1 MQINYFS
8 TTDHG
13 GSMPITRYE
22 PWSLLHQLHRE
33 LDRAREGTNGDGST
47 ATAEWAPAV
56 DIKEEADKFVL
67 QADLPGVKPEEI
79 DIRMEDG
86 VLTIKGEKK
95 TEAKTEREG
104 YKRVER
110 TYGSFYRRFSLPDT
124 ANPDAISA
132 KSNHGVLEIVIPKRE
147 AVQPKKINVTSA
159 E

>member
-1 MQINYFS
+1 
-8 TTDHG
+8 
-13 GSMPITRYE
+13 MPITRYE

-33 LDRAREGTNGDGST
+33 LDRAREGANADGST

-56 DIKEEADKFVL
+56 DIMEESDKFVL

-79 DIRMEDG
+79 DISMEDG
-86 VLTIKGEKK
+86 VLTVRGEKK
-95 TEAKTEREG
+95 TEAKTEKEG

-110 TYGSFYRRFSLPDT
+110 TYGTFYRRFSLPDT

-147 AVQPKKINVTSA
+147 AVQPKKINVTAA

>member
-1 MQINYFS
+1 MAIA
-8 TTDHG
+8 
-13 GSMPITRYE
+13 RYE

-33 LDRAREGTNGDGST
+33 LDHAREGSTGDGSA

-56 DIKEEADKFVL
+56 DIKEESDKFVL

-79 DIRMEDG
+79 DVSMEGG
-86 VLTIKGEKK
+86 VLTIQGEKK
-95 TEAKTEREG
+95 TEAKTEGEG

-110 TYGSFYRRFSLPDT
+110 TSGTFHRRFSLPDS

-132 KSNHGVLEIVIPKRE
+132 KTNYGVLEIVIPKRE